1 MAVSGLSDSISL
13 VHGWGDN
20 AFHLS
25 RVFRQY
31 YAALYRLASG
41 DCLREWRSGDTGRAG
56 GLVTRNASASGKLS
70 VHSDYC
76 SYASE
81 HLHVDEPGIVPG
93 CSRDIPVT
101 TLDRAAVI
109 AGLYLVVYATTGSG
123 KYGLKTRCSIILW
136 HTNNNSGA
144 SV

>member
-20 AFHLS
+20 AFHLT
-25 RVFRQY
+25 RIFRQY

-81 HLHVDEPGIVPG
+81 HLHVDEPGIIPG
-93 CSRDIPVT
+93 FSRDIP
-101 TLDRAAVI
+101 LSSFDRAGVI
-109 AGLYLVVYATTGSG
+109 AGLHLVVYATTANG
-123 KYGLKTRCSIILW
+123 KYALISRFSLILW
-136 HTNNNSGA
+136 HINNNSGA